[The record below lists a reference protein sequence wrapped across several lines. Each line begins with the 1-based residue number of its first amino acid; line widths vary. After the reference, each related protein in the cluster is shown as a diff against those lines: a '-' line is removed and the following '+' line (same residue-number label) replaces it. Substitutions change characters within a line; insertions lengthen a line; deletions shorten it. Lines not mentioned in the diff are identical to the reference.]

1 MAIGRPMPP
10 LILDDTERET
20 LERWVRRPKTAQG
33 LALRA
38 RMILACAEGRS
49 NIVVAADLEVS
60 DETVGKWRSRFLE
73 RRLNGLSDE
82 PRSGRPR
89 AVTDEDVERVITLTL
104 ESTPKD
110 ATHWSTRSMAQRSG
124 LSHTTVS
131 RIWRAFALQPHR
143 TETFKLSAD
152 PFFIEKV
159 RDIVGLYLDP
169 PDRALVL
176 CVDEKSQIQ
185 ALDRTRPLLPLR
197 PGQVERRTHDY
208 VRHGTTSLFAALDA
222 RTGKVIGQCHRRHRA
237 VEFRTFLDAIESAV
251 PPGLDVHLIAD
262 NYATHKTALIR
273 NWFAKR
279 PRFHIHFTP
288 TSASWL
294 NLVERWFGLLT
305 EKQLRR
311 GVHQSSG
318 ELEAAI
324 YRYLDVTNE
333 DPKPLV
339 RTKTADQ
346 ILASVARFCRRT
358 LDTGHLVLQR
368 QFKVGCPR
376 MPGGQRG
383 VSRESG

>member
-1 MAIGRPMPP
+1 MGRGRPIPP
-10 LILDDTERET
+10 LALDGAERET
-20 LERWVRRPKTAQG
+20 LEQWTRRPKTAQA

-38 RMILACAEGRS
+38 RIVLACADGRS
-49 NIVVAADLEVS
+49 NTAVAAELRVCVD
-60 DETVGKWRSRFLE
+60 TVGKWRSRFLE
-73 RRLNGLSDE
+73 QRLDGLLDQ

-89 AVTDEDVERVITLTL
+89 MIDDADVERVIALTL
-104 ESTPKD
+104 ETTPKD
-110 ATHWSTRSMAQRSG
+110 ATHWSTRSMARRSG

-152 PFFIEKV
+152 PLFIEKV

-237 VEFRTFLDAIESAV
+237 VEFRKFLDAIESEV
-251 PPGLDVHLIAD
+251 PAELDVHLIAD

-339 RTKTADQ
+339 WTKTADQ
-346 ILASVARFCRRT
+346 ILASVARFCQRT
-358 LDTGHLVLQR
+358 LDTGH
-368 QFKVGCPR
+368 
-376 MPGGQRG
+376 
-383 VSRESG
+383 